1 MKARLGIMGL
11 ALVCALTGCSRSSER
26 HPGQP
31 PVPPSVPVP
40 ADQPP
45 PVLSAVAPDDPTL
58 AAVRA
63 MLDEPARSNARF
75 IGRTVEAGGQTLTL
89 LYAIGDGLCI
99 PEGCDLFVFRRTG
112 DTFEQVGDI
121 GFVQRPIRLL
131 ASTTNGMPD
140 LGITVTVDGGS
151 GSKVGGGAPHAPN
164 EVLLPFLNDH
174 YVGAPADYGARP
186 SGNPAGTVVIT
197 AEDLPI
203 APVSAPPAPEETRR

>member
-1 MKARLGIMGL
+1 MKARLGIVGL
-11 ALVCALTGCSRSSER
+11 ALVLGLTGCWRSSDR

-40 ADQPP
+40 ADQPA
-45 PVLSAVAPDDPTL
+45 PVLTAVAPDDPTI

-75 IGRTVEAGGQTLTL
+75 IGRTVQAGGQTLTL
-89 LYAIGDGLCI
+89 LYVVGDGLCI
-99 PEGCDLFVFRRTG
+99 PEGCDLFVFRRNG
-112 DTFEQVGDI
+112 DAFEQVGDI

-197 AEDLPI
+197 AEDLPL
-203 APVSAPPAPEETRR
+203 PPASHSPASEEPRP